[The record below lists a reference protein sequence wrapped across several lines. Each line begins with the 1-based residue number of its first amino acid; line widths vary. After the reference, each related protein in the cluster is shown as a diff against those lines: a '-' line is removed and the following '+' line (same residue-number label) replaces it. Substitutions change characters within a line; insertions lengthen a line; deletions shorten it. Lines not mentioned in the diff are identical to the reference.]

1 MAAVRARRPAPPAP
15 PPKGPRPPFRGPRL
29 AAMKAGGRDLAR
41 SLNSLPDSRGIGVAA
56 ASALLMLGAA
66 VAGAAWIG
74 GSLFDMRE
82 AIGGASDAAAAR
94 MGLKVLSVE
103 VDGVTGA
110 REAEVKAAALP
121 AGRFSMLSADPSD
134 VKARLEGLHW
144 VRAATVRRLWPS
156 TLHVKVDRREAY
168 ALWQRGGVA
177 TVVDAHGRPAPDA
190 QLADYAHLPILVGAD
205 ALGASE
211 PILVALEEAPAVRER
226 AYALVRVGGRR
237 WDIEMR
243 SGTRILLPEL
253 RADRALE
260 RLEGLHKL
268 HGLLDRQL
276 ERLDMRNTGELVA
289 LPNRAPANAGPQV
302 ARVDRRLA
310 QGV

>member
-1 MAAVRARRPAPPAP
+1 MAAVKARRSGPVPVS
-15 PPKGPRPPFRGPRL
+15 PKGKPQPFRGPRL

-41 SLNSLPDSRGIGVAA
+41 SLKQAPDARGLGAA
-56 ASALLMLGAA
+56 AAGALLMLGAA

-82 AIGGASDAAAAR
+82 AIGGAADAAASHA
-94 MGLKVLSVE
+94 GLRVTSIDVQ
-103 VDGVTGA
+103 GVSGA
-110 REAEVKAAALP
+110 REAEVKANVLP
-121 AGRFSMLSADPSD
+121 KGRYSMLAVDPLE
-134 VKARLEGLHW
+134 VKARLESLHW
-144 VRAATVRRLWPS
+144 VQSASVRRLWPS
-156 TLHVKVDRREAY
+156 TLQVKVDRREAY

-190 QLADYAHLPILVGAD
+190 QLGDYAHLPVLVGAD

-243 SGTRILLPEL
+243 SGMRILLPEH
-253 RADRALE
+253 RAERALA
-260 RLEGLHKL
+260 RLEGLHSL
-268 HGLLDRQL
+268 HGLLDRPL
-276 ERLDMRNTGELVA
+276 ERLDMRNTGELVG
-289 LPNRAPANAGPQV
+289 LPGRKPASGQPRL
-302 ARVDRRLA
+302 ARIDRRLA
-310 QGV
+310 QGA